1 MPPLLSQQVNR
12 NSNLDGLEI
21 SEGRRQ
27 GNRYAV
33 REHVKQEKQ
42 MKPGVVAHILAL
54 QRLRQEEGLEVETNL
69 DYLVRHCL
77 RGDGVGGLE
86 YAPECGE

>member
-1 MPPLLSQQVNR
+1 MASLSSQQVNG
-12 NSNLDGLEI
+12 NSSLDGLEI

-27 GNRYAV
+27 ENRYAV

-42 MKPGVVAHILAL
+42 MKPGVVAHILAF
-54 QRLRQEEGLEVETNL
+54 QRLRQEEGLELETSL
-69 DYLVRHCL
+69 GYLVRHCL
-77 RGDGVGGLE
+77 RRDGVGGSE